1 MMRKAKKSYK
11 PKSTK
16 ALIRAVAKKVVDD
29 ALEDKYQSGG
39 SGPTPKYYNAAISA
53 NSEIEPLLPPM
64 QQGTNSGDRV
74 GDKIKPKRLRVDVV
88 VTTNGTYNS
97 SQLNLV
103 RLFFLQDKSIRNSVA
118 LKDIALTQV
127 GTPIATQL
135 LDSGGILSGFAGVPN
150 QIMRRVNRQR
160 YTIFKDKI
168 LELISGT
175 GQTPNGP
182 NGYNGT
188 QTFVSGQQCYRFS
201 VVIPTPA
208 VLKYSQA
215 ADNYPSNFAPFLAVG
230 YVQPDGN
237 ATPDNLLQR
246 ITVNWI
252 SHLDYEDA

>member
-1 MMRKAKKSYK
+1 MKMNLGLVK
-11 PKSTK
+11 
-16 ALIRAVAKKVVDD
+16 AVAKAVVAD
-29 ALEDKYQSGG
+29 ALEDKYLTSG
-39 SGPTPKYYNAAISA
+39 SGATPTYFNAAISS
-53 NSEIEPLLPPM
+53 NSEIMPLLPAM

-74 GDKIKPKRLRVDVV
+74 GDKIKPKRFRVDVV
-88 VTTNGTYNS
+88 VTTNGQLNS

-135 LDSGGILSGFAGVPN
+135 LDSGGILSGFTGIPN
-150 QIMRRVNRQR
+150 QIMRRVNKQR
-160 YTIFKDKI
+160 YQIFKDKT

-175 GQTPNGP
+175 GQTPNAS

-188 QTFVSGQQCYRFS
+188 QVFVSGQQCHRFS

-215 ADNYPSNFAPFLAVG
+215 ADNFPSNFAPFLAVG

-237 ATPDNLLQR
+237 ATPDNLIQR